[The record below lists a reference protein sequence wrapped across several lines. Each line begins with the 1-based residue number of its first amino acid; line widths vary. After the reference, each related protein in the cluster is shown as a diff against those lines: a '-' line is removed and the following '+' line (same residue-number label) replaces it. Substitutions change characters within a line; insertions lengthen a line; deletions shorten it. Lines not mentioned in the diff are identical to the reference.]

1 MRQTM
6 NIGVAGLGR
15 MGAAIAAR
23 LIEVGHT
30 VSIWNRSAEKTKA
43 LAQAGAKI
51 TATPAELASSADIII
66 TILTDAAAIDA
77 VYNGADG
84 LLAGNVKGKLFIE
97 MSTVRPETE
106 IALAKAV
113 RGKGAALVEC
123 PVGGTVGPARQGK
136 LLGLMGGEPADTARA
151 KAILDQLCRRLEHV
165 GPIGS
170 GAAMKFAINL
180 PLMVYWQS
188 LGEAISLC
196 RPLGIE
202 PARLMDIF
210 ADSSGGTNA
219 VKGRGPAIA
228 AMLEGRD
235 AGPVG
240 FDIDSGRKDLKAM
253 VAEGRSRG
261 IDLPVTKA
269 ALACFDEASARGIGP
284 KDGSSLAVYWSER
297 KKG

>member
-1 MRQTM
+1 MK
-6 NIGVAGLGR
+6 IGIAGLGR
-15 MGAAIAAR
+15 MGSAIGAR
-23 LIEVGHT
+23 LIEVGHDLT
-30 VSIWNRSAEKTKA
+30 VWNRSTEKTKA
-43 LAQAGAKI
+43 LAQAGAKVA
-51 TATPAELASSADIII
+51 ATPAELARDTEIII

-77 VYNGADG
+77 VYNGAGG
-84 LLAGNVKGKLFIE
+84 LLAADVKGKLFID

-106 IALAKAV
+106 IALAKGV
-113 RGKGAALVEC
+113 RSKGAALVEC
-123 PVGGTVGPARQGK
+123 PVGGTIGPARQGK

-151 KAILDQLCRRLEHV
+151 KPILDQLCRRVEPV

-196 RPLGIE
+196 RPLGID

-235 AGPVG
+235 PGPVG
-240 FDIDSGRKDLKAM
+240 FDIDSGRKDLRAM
-253 VAEGRSRG
+253 MAEAQSRG

-269 ALACFDEASARGIGP
+269 TLACFDEASARGIGP
-284 KDGSSLAVYWSER
+284 KDGSSLAVYWSDR
-297 KKG
+297 KKD

>member
-1 MRQTM
+1 M
-6 NIGVAGLGR
+6 NIGIAGLGR
-15 MGAAIAAR
+15 MGSAIGAR
-23 LIEVGHT
+23 LIEAGHKLT
-30 VSIWNRSAEKTKA
+30 VWNRSAEKAKS
-43 LAQAGAKI
+43 LAQAGAKVA
-51 TATPAELASSADIII
+51 ATPTALAGDADIII
-66 TILTDAAAIDA
+66 SILTDAAAINA
-77 VYNGADG
+77 VYSGSRG
-84 LLAGNVKGKLFIE
+84 LLAGDVKDKLFID

-106 IALAKAV
+106 IALAKDV
-113 RGKGAALVEC
+113 RSKGAAFVEC

-151 KAILDQLCRRLEHV
+151 KPVLDQLCRRLEHV

-180 PLMVYWQS
+180 PLMIYWQS
-188 LGEAISLC
+188 LGEALSLC

-235 AGPVG
+235 PGPVG
-240 FDIDSGRKDLKAM
+240 FDIDSGRKDLRAM
-253 VAEGRSRG
+253 VAEGSARG
-261 IDLPVTKA
+261 IDLPLAKA
-269 ALACFDEASARGIGP
+269 ALACFDEASARGLGA
-284 KDGSSLAVYWSER
+284 KDGSSLAVYWSDR

>member
-1 MRQTM
+1 MK
-6 NIGVAGLGR
+6 IGSAGLGR
-15 MGAAIAAR
+15 MGSGIGAR
-23 LIEVGHT
+23 LIEVGHD
-30 VSIWNRSAEKTKA
+30 VSVWNRSAEKTKA
-43 LAQAGAKI
+43 LAQAGAKVA
-51 TATPAELASSADIII
+51 ATPAELAHGTEIVI

-77 VYNGADG
+77 VYNGAGG
-84 LLAGNVKGKLFIE
+84 LLAGEVKDKLFIE

-106 IALAKAV
+106 IALAKGV
-113 RGKGAALVEC
+113 RGKGAAFVEC

-136 LLGLMGGEPADTARA
+136 LLGLMAGEPADTARA
-151 KAILDQLCRRLEHV
+151 KPILDQLCRRLEYV

-180 PLMVYWQS
+180 PLMIYWQS
-188 LGEAISLC
+188 LGEALSLC

-235 AGPVG
+235 PGPVG
-240 FDIDSGRKDLKAM
+240 FDIDSGRKDLRAM
-253 VAEGRSRG
+253 VDEGSARG
-261 IDLPVTKA
+261 IDLPLAKA
-269 ALACFDEASARGIGP
+269 TLACFDEASAQGMGA
-284 KDGSSLAVYWSER
+284 KDGSNLAVYWSGR